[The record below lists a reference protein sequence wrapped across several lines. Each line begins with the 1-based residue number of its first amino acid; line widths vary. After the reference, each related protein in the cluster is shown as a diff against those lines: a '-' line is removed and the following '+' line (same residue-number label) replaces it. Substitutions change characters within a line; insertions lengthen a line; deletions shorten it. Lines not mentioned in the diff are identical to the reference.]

1 MIGRIALGGAVALAL
16 SACATAQPVPPGSA
30 GDSAHTCD
38 KSNIQQFVGKARSS
52 ELERQMRHV
61 SHAANVRWV
70 PQGTAVTMEF
80 RADRLTVFLDGNN
93 RIERIS
99 CS

>member
-16 SACATAQPVPPGSA
+16 GACATAQPVAPGSG
-30 GDSAHTCD
+30 GDPAHACD
-38 KSNIQQFVGKARSS
+38 RSNIEQFVGKSRSS

-61 SHAANVRWV
+61 SHAAVVRWV
-70 PQGTAVTMEF
+70 PRGTAVTMEF
-80 RADRLTVFLDGNN
+80 RADRLTVFLDENN
-93 RIERIS
+93 RVERIS